1 MNTIEDEMIELI
13 DLIENG
19 KGLEYGNNYIRWKFE
34 KEVKEVII
42 LHSNS
47 LFSED
52 TRDKMKDFLYIVC
65 VYYKNNSVAKLFETL
80 KKGTTTDTRNNTKE
94 KKALNGAKNII
105 DFLGGVA
112 TYNENSK
119 KLKALLNDFIND
131 KEKYKIENIQFMIFA
146 DLRQIL
152 RKLLENKSFEIENF
166 TKDLPNFKKI

>member
-1 MNTIEDEMIELI
+1 MNTIENEMIELI

-65 VYYKNNSVAKLFETL
+65 AYYKNNSVDKLFKTL

-94 KKALNGAKNII
+94 KKALAGAKNII
-105 DFLGGVA
+105 DLLGGVA
-112 TYNENSK
+112 TYNEDSK
-119 KLKALLNDFIND
+119 NLKALLYDFIND
-131 KEKYKIENIQFMIFA
+131 IEKYKVENIKFIK
-146 DLRQIL
+146 LVEL
-152 RKLLENKSFEIENF
+152 RKSLRHLLKDKSFEIENF
-166 TKDLPNFKKI
+166 TKDLPNF